1 MKAKRGL
8 RKIKNKKGA
17 SHFEMIVAFVLFF
30 SFLVF
35 LLIYIKPYK
44 TGTLQTSVVAGL
56 HDSFKEQ
63 SETNLS
69 KFFLKAN
76 NSDSDGSFTKTCFKI
91 SLNENLFGFGYG
103 FTDSLVRSA
112 DDGERKTAKL
122 DTGGELGVEGIDVSY
137 YVMVSPDFDDSDFNC
152 YDNTLDYYELG
163 PIDKKKIISYN
174 ELVEMK
180 NRYENNYRG
189 LKEEMEFP
197 QAYDFSVVSDLITME
212 GVVPEEG
219 DIVADDFIEEV
230 LFANG
235 TIINQKFTLKVW

>member
-1 MKAKRGL
+1 MEVKRGL

-30 SFLVF
+30 SFVVF

-76 NSDSDGSFTKTCFKI
+76 NSNSEDVFTKTCFKI
-91 SLNENLFGFGYG
+91 SLDENLFDYGYG
-103 FTDSLVRSA
+103 FTDSLVKKA
-112 DDGERKTAKL
+112 ADGERKTSKL
-122 DTGGELGVEGIDVSY
+122 DTGGELMVEGIDVFY
-137 YVMVSPDFDDSDFNC
+137 YVMISPDFDDSDVDC
-152 YDNTLDYYELG
+152 TNTLDYYELG
-163 PIDKKKIISYN
+163 PIDKKKVISYN
-174 ELVEMK
+174 GLVEMK
-180 NRYENNYRG
+180 NRYENDYEN
-189 LKEEMEFP
+189 LKKDMEFP
-197 QAYDFSVVSDLITME
+197 EAYDFSVVSDLIIME

-230 LFANG
+230 LFVNG
-235 TIINQKFTLKVW
+235 TIINQRFTLKVW